1 MTRMSHADAA
11 WLHMETPTNL
21 MMITGLVLLDSVPER
36 AWMESVLEYRLC
48 HFERFRM
55 KVVEPAGL
63 GLPHWERATDFEV
76 GAHLVYEELAEPTME
91 RFLERV
97 SELMSTPLDR
107 ERPLWE
113 FRLFPGVGRGCAISP
128 STRRRRR
135 LIVWPGCCTG
145 VGTGVGTPTPRLLG

>member
-55 KVVEPAGL
+55 KVVELAGL
-63 GLPHWERATDFEV
+63 GCRIGSERRILRWVLTWCMKSWLSRPWSAFWS
-76 GAHLVYEELAEPTME
+76 
-91 RFLERV
+91 V
-97 SELMSTPLDR
+97 SRS
-107 ERPLWE
+107 
-113 FRLFPGVGRGCAISP
+113 
-128 STRRRRR
+128 
-135 LIVWPGCCTG
+135 
-145 VGTGVGTPTPRLLG
+145 